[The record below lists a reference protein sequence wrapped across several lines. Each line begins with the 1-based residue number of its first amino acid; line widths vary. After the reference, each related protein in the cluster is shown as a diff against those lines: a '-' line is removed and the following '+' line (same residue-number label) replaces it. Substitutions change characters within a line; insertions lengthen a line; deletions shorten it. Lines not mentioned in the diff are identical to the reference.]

1 MRTGAFYILEYDSY
15 IPAVSATNH
24 IFIIFRW
31 QELPNPIS
39 VS

>member
-24 IFIIFRW
+24 IIFIFIG
-31 QELPNPIS
+31 QELPNPIE